1 MLDTRTSVEV
11 MEIFQKLND
20 RGITIVLVTHESDIA
35 AFARRIL
42 SFRDGRLVGDTPVA
56 NPKRAREMLAR
67 MIPVG
72 SAA

>member
-1 MLDTRTSVEV
+1 MGL
-11 MEIFQKLND
+11 FQQLND
-20 RGITIVLVTHESDIA
+20 RGITIIVVTHEPDVA

-42 SFRDGRLVGDTPVA
+42 TFRDGRVVGDTPVA
-56 NPKRAREMLAR
+56 NPKRAADMLAR